1 MKITR
6 RQLVIAA
13 AGSGAAVQALAQ
25 TAPPAS
31 PDPGKQ
37 ARDNAE
43 ALAKFSLPIS
53 TEPAFQFKA

>member
-1 MKITR
+1 MITR
-6 RQLVIAA
+6 RQLVIAGA
-13 AGSGAAVQALAQ
+13 GAAAPALAQ

-31 PDPGKQ
+31 PDPGGQ

-43 ALAKFSLPIS
+43 ALAKLSLPIT